1 MGSIPVSGRTP
12 GGGHGNAH
20 QDSRRENPMD
30 RGAWCATVHRVTK
43 SQTQLKQLSVK
54 THKLLI
60 CRLFS
65 KANTTALH
73 DLSLFES
80 MDQRNLGY
88 RGPTINSTLVFQ
100 LCGGLMHVTP
110 MLFKGQLQFHIKAPP

>member
-1 MGSIPVSGRTP
+1 MGSVPGSGRAP
-12 GGGHGNAH
+12 GGGHGNAL
-20 QDSRRENPMD
+20 QDSCLENPMD
-30 RGAWCATVHRVTK
+30 RGAWHATIHRVTK
-43 SQTQLKQLSVK
+43 SQTRLKRLSVK
-54 THKLLI
+54 TRKPLI

-100 LCGGLMHVTP
+100 LYGGLMHVTP

>member
-1 MGSIPVSGRTP
+1 MGSIPASGRTP
-12 GGGHGNAH
+12 GGGHGNAL

-43 SQTQLKQLSVK
+43 SRTQLKQLSVK
-54 THKLLI
+54 THKPLI

-73 DLSLFES
+73 DLSFES
-80 MDQRNLGY
+80 MDQRNLRC
-88 RGPTINSTLVFQ
+88 RGPTINSTLIFQ
-100 LCGGLMHVTP
+100 LRGGLMHITP
-110 MLFKGQLQFHIKAPP
+110 MLFKGQLQFHIKTPP